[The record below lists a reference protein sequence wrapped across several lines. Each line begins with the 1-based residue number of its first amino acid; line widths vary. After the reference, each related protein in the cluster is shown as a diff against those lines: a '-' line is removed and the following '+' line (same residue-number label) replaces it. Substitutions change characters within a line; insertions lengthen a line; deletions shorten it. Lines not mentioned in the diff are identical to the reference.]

1 MVFPFLLPRIQR
13 WSAKKQLA
21 WIGRFYLLQFFTF
34 GIPLMLFPGDLGY
47 WYGRAWPPSRLPVFL
62 MGVLGALHRN
72 RELLSPANDAGG
84 ETWVGCFCGC
94 GLCRNCCAGGG
105 EVANARRT
113 DWGLAAYLIMVIL
126 CVELDHGIK
135 FQPGIWRVESEVFC
149 PILILALI
157 MSSTR
162 DGGMQTGSFH
172 SELLGLDVET
182 FPGLTYY

>member
-1 MVFPFLLPRIQR
+1 M
-13 WSAKKQLA
+13 
-21 WIGRFYLLQFFTF
+21 
-34 GIPLMLFPGDLGY
+34 
-47 WYGRAWPPSRLPVFL
+47 
-62 MGVLGALHRN
+62 
-72 RELLSPANDAGG
+72 
-84 ETWVGCFCGC
+84 
-94 GLCRNCCAGGG
+94 
-105 EVANARRT
+105 ANARRT

-135 FQPGIWRVESEVFC
+135 FAPGIWRVESEVFC